1 VLRRMGAKVE
11 IERTSAPTD
20 PEVYGNV
27 TITGA
32 DLKGTEVSGAE
43 IPNLIDELPLVS
55 VLGALARGRTE
66 IRDASE
72 LRVKESDRVAVMVE
86 NLTNMGVRVEERPD
100 GMVVEGPARIAPGKS
115 IRSYG
120 DHRIA
125 MSMSILA
132 IFSAEPV
139 CIGNVAC
146 VDTSYPE
153 FWDQLSNL
161 GVNVE

>member
-1 VLRRMGAKVE
+1 M
-11 IERTSAPTD
+11 
-20 PEVYGNV
+20 
-27 TITGA
+27 
-32 DLKGTEVSGAE
+32 
-43 IPNLIDELPLVS
+43 
-55 VLGALARGRTE
+55 

-86 NLTNMGVRVEERPD
+86 NLANMGANVTEQAD
-100 GMVVEGPARIAPGKS
+100 GMIIEGPTRAIPEKS

-120 DHRIA
+120 DHRVA

-132 IFSAEPV
+132 IFAEQPV

-153 FWDQLSNL
+153 FWDQLRNL
-161 GVNVE
+161 GVKVE

>member
-1 VLRRMGAKVE
+1 MTV
-11 IERTSAPTD
+11 
-20 PEVYGNV
+20 
-27 TITGA
+27 TGA
-32 DLKGTEVSGAE
+32 DLKGTEVGGEE
-43 IPNLIDELPLVS
+43 IPNLIDELPLVA
-55 VLGALARGRTE
+55 VLGVLARGRTV

-86 NLTNMGVRVEERPD
+86 NLASLGAKVEERPD
-100 GMVVEGPARIAPGKS
+100 GMVIDGRTPIVPTRG

-120 DHRIA
+120 DHRVA
-125 MSMSILA
+125 MSMSILS
-132 IFSAEPV
+132 IFASEPV

>member
-1 VLRRMGAKVE
+1 MGARVE

-27 TITGA
+27 TVYGA
-32 DLKGTEVSGAE
+32 ELKGTEVGGAE
-43 IPNLIDELPLVS
+43 IPNLIDELPLVA
-55 VLGALARGRTE
+55 VLGALAKGRTV
-66 IRDASE
+66 IRDAGE

-86 NLTNMGVRVEERPD
+86 NLTNLGAHATEQED
-100 GMVVEGPARIAPGKS
+100 GMIIEGPTKVSPIKS
-115 IRSYG
+115 VRSYG

-132 IFSAEPV
+132 IFADQPV
-139 CIGNVAC
+139 TIANVAC

-153 FWDQLSNL
+153 FWEQLAKL
-161 GVNVE
+161 GVKVE